1 MRCNFDYLV
10 QREGKV
16 ALQPIAAPPTV
27 WKSYREVFQGAYQHE
42 QKITQSIHELVELA
56 RSEKDHPT
64 EVFLQSFVNEQVEEE
79 ASAHEILQKLQLVG
93 DQGSA
98 LFMLV
103 GELGKRGT

>member
-1 MRCNFDYLV
+1 M
-10 QREGKV
+10 
-16 ALQPIAAPPTV
+16 
-27 WKSYREVFQGAYQHE
+27 
-42 QKITQSIHELVELA
+42 A

-64 EVFLQSFVNEQVEEE
+64 EVFLRWLVNQQAEEE

-98 LFMLV
+98 LFMLD